1 MSHYDIHIK
10 GGTLVDGTRAP
21 RRQADLWIKDGK
33 VAHIGDLAD
42 GTAKEVIDAAGHIV
56 APGFIDLHTHY
67 DAQIHWDPYCT
78 ISGWHG
84 VTSVVLG
91 NCGFGFVP
99 VKPEYRERSLLTMT
113 RTEAIPYETMK
124 AGMKWDWET
133 VPQYMDVLARIP
145 KGVNCIQYMPTASLM
160 TYVMGLEAAKSRP
173 ANEAERKEM
182 KRLLHEAMDAGM
194 CGFSVQRLGPNS
206 TQADFD
212 GTPMVTDTMIDDDI
226 LNLAEVLAERG
237 EGFIQMT
244 QSTGDMRSDLNFLEK
259 LAAVAKRP
267 ILHNAIVPT
276 RKDPSVHRR
285 SLAWLQRCR
294 EKGLPIYGQAGT
306 VRTGFSFTLEH
317 WNLYDASP
325 AWRELTTGTKEEK
338 LRKLADPELRKRVVT
353 EAEAADKRLKVIQAG
368 VGGAIPKLMVH
379 KVNKQPELEQYVG
392 RSLGQ
397 IAMAE
402 NKHPIE
408 VMLDLSL
415 AGDLNVE
422 FLGPEK
428 DFNADYMAE
437 IINQSDYTI
446 PGVSDGGAHTKFFTG
461 GAYTTDFLYW
471 LVRDEQKITLEE
483 AHFRLSAMPAQA
495 AGFRDRGVLLVGS
508 PADVVVYDLA
518 KLSDGKEWIGEIVE
532 DLPGG
537 EWRRIKR
544 AIGYHAII
552 VNGETTFR
560 DGVCTGATP
569 GKLLRNGSA
578 EAREEMRRRA

>member
-1 MSHYDIHIK
+1 MNEIVDIHIK
-10 GGTLVDGTRAP
+10 GGTLIDGTRAP
-21 RRQADLWIKDGK
+21 RRVADIWIDNGK
-33 VAHIGDLAD
+33 VLQIG
-42 GTAKEVIDAAGHIV
+42 GKPPGVAKQTIDATGMIV

-113 RTEAIPYETMK
+113 RTEAIPYDTMK
-124 AGMKWDWET
+124 AGMPWHWET
-133 VPQYMDVLARIP
+133 APEYMAHLGRIP

-160 TYVMGLEAAKSRP
+160 TYVMGLEAAKTRS
-173 ANEAERKEM
+173 ANAAERAEM

-194 CGFSVQRLGPNS
+194 CGFSLQRLGPNS

-212 GTPMVTDTMIDDDI
+212 GTPMVTDTMSDEDI
-226 LNLAEVLAERG
+226 FNLAEVLRERG
-237 EGFIQMT
+237 EGHIQIT
-244 QSTGDMRSDLNFLEK
+244 QATGDIKADLEFLEK
-259 LAAVAKRP
+259 LAAIAQCP
-267 ILHNAIVPT
+267 ILHNAIVPA
-276 RKDPSVHRR
+276 RKDPKVHRR
-285 SLAWLQRCR
+285 SLDWLNRVR
-294 EKGLPIYGQAGT
+294 DKGLPIYGQAGT

-338 LRKLADPELRKRVVT
+338 LRKIADPELRKRVIT
-353 EAEAADKRLKVIQAG
+353 EAEEADRRLQVIQAG
-368 VGGAIPKLMVH
+368 VGGAIPALMVH
-379 KVNKQPELEQYVG
+379 KVNKQPELEKYVG

-397 IAMAE
+397 IAAEE

-415 AGDLNVE
+415 AGQLNVE
-422 FLGPEK
+422 FLGPDK
-428 DFNADYMAE
+428 GFNAEYMAE
-437 IINQSDYTI
+437 IINGSDYTI

-471 LVRDEQKITLEE
+471 LVRDEGRITLEE
-483 AHFRLSAMPAQA
+483 AHYRLSALPARA
-495 AGFRDRGVLLVGS
+495 AGFKDRGVLREGAA
-508 PADVVVYDLA
+508 ADVVVYDLA

-532 DLPGG
+532 DLPAG

-544 AIGYHAII
+544 AIGYHAIL
-552 VNGETTFR
+552 VNGEVTFA
-560 DGVCTGATP
+560 DGECTGATP
-569 GKLLRNGSA
+569 GKLLCNGSA
-578 EAREEMRRRA
+578 TPMVDERAA